1 MHIFNRYKRYNRERT
16 TTVFLR
22 SLVVEYHSIFIFSII
37 SKINVIK

>member
-22 SLVVEYHSIFIFSII
+22 SLVVESFNIHIFYYF
-37 SKINVIK
+37 KNQCD